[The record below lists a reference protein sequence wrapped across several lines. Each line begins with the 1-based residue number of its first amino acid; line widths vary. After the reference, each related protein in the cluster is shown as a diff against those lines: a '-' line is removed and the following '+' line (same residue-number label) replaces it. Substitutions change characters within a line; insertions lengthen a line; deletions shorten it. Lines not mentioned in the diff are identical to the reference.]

1 MRLVLR
7 NALIASLSLIHQ
19 LIRVRRM
26 HKFIF
31 LLCFVVFL
39 GVSTPADAQLRA
51 DAALERAPIQLY
63 DQGSAGTLLNSL
75 FNEDT
80 FTMRH
85 SYEMSVGSM
94 GGNSF
99 STGMYTNTMMWDFNE
114 KWDARMDV
122 AVAFQPFN
130 NTPFDQNT
138 GPQVF
143 LRNAEVS
150 YSPNENTRFSIQ
162 VRQSPHGAYASPYG
176 RYGHFGHRGFGNH
189 TTFGFSH

>member
-1 MRLVLR
+1 
-7 NALIASLSLIHQ
+7 
-19 LIRVRRM
+19 M

-39 GVSTPADAQLRA
+39 GVATPADAQLRA

-63 DQGSAGTLLNSL
+63 DQGAGTLLNSL

-85 SYEMSVGSM
+85 SYEMSMGSV
-94 GGNSF
+94 GGNSY

-130 NTPFDQNT
+130 NTPFNRST

-150 YSPNENTRFSIQ
+150 YSPNENTRFRIQ
-162 VRQSPHGAYASPYG
+162 VRQSPYGSYASPYG
-176 RYGHFGHRGFGNH
+176 RYGHFGHRGFGSH
-189 TTFGFSH
+189 TNFGFSH